1 MISPMAKM
9 VKFLLCFA
17 LIFSSVLPVSAAEN
31 LFIDGIQKRGVLKVG
46 IPSYNTPP
54 AYYIDKDS
62 EQLKGYDID
71 IARDLANELGVD
83 VQFDR
88 TSEDLNTLVR
98 RVGAGDFDM
107 AIGKLGLN
115 YKRMFN
121 AYPVH
126 YLNFRHALLANRT
139 FVSSLSSEPG
149 NSEFAEALKNSNI
162 KIASLAKSIW
172 EVETATNFPN
182 ATYVGYPDWAAC
194 QQALFDGDVDAI
206 YRDMTEIKP
215 LVYAK
220 PELIIDYVPIL
231 FDDIVDKKSIYLSK
245 DGYVNFTKFIK
256 FYISKE
262 WGQVK
267 SDSDILEEYKDVYS
281 AS

>member
-1 MISPMAKM
+1 MIPPMARMLKL
-9 VKFLLCFA
+9 FLCLA
-17 LIFSSVLPVSAAEN
+17 LFLFSIAPVSAAEN
-31 LFIDGIQKRGVLKVG
+31 PFIDGIQKRGVLKVG
-46 IPSYNTPP
+46 IPAINSLP
-54 AYYIDKDS
+54 AYYIDK
-62 EQLKGYDID
+62 ETEKLEGYDIA
-71 IARDLANELGVD
+71 IARDLAKELNVGVE
-83 VQFDR
+83 FDR
-88 TSEDLNTLVR
+88 TSDNLNDLVR

-139 FVSSLSSEPG
+139 FVSSLPIEPG
-149 NSEFAEALKNSNI
+149 NPEFPDILKNSNI
-162 KIASLAKSIW
+162 RIASLQKSIW
-172 EVETATNFPN
+172 KDETAINFPN
-182 ATYVGYPDWAAC
+182 ATYIGYPDWPAC

-245 DGYVNFTKFIK
+245 DGYINLTKFIK

-262 WGQVK
+262 WGDVK
-267 SDSDILEEYKDVYS
+267 SDSDILDEYKDVYS